1 MEADKK
7 QYSNWLDL
15 RESTKNED
23 GALCYCGH
31 TNRCDCGDPDETT
44 FKESVA
50 RGDINM
56 GDPNN
61 GWKTVENEGNFTRG

>member
-7 QYSNWLDL
+7 QYEDWLAL
-15 RESTKNED
+15 RESTKNDD

-31 TNRCDCGDPDETT
+31 TKRCDCGDPDETT
-44 FKESVA
+44 FNESVA
-50 RGDINM
+50 REDIVI

-61 GWKTVENEGNFTRG
+61 GWKTVENKGNFTIG